1 MNAAIAVCAGMTLAS
16 VSLASAPALA
26 QSVTTEVDMSA
37 GVSTENVRAG
47 AVQGRLFGAS
57 ASDWRFFVEATFG
70 GADGQ
75 PSDAFTASYP
85 YDGRLRPMEIYGEKM
100 FRPGNGLLG
109 VRGGRFR
116 TPFGLSLRGDHGY
129 TGFTRPPLIR
139 YGDRFALSNTFM
151 EGGVSV
157 IAGSPRLY
165 AETSLGVP
173 QDEGELRRRQGLDV
187 TVRVQGYYKSVIA
200 GASRIVTGRDESLGS
215 FAAGRAV
222 FNGVDARWSSSG
234 VQLRGEW
241 IFGHPFDAVATRG
254 GYVDLIVHRIG
265 MGPVTVVAR
274 AERLDYDALVAAFS
288 LYLHRFTAGGRVR
301 LPWCLSGQVNVIHQ
315 PTGLAAG
322 RTNVLDAGLS
332 CTVRR

>member
-1 MNAAIAVCAGMTLAS
+1 M
-16 VSLASAPALA
+16 
-26 QSVTTEVDMSA
+26 EVDLSA

-75 PSDAFTASYP
+75 PSDAFSRAYP
-85 YDGRLRPMEIYGEKM
+85 YDGRLRPMEMYGEKM
-100 FRPGNGLLG
+100 FRPRNGLLG
-109 VRGGRFR
+109 IRAGRYR

-165 AETSLGVP
+165 AETSFGVP
-173 QDEGELRRRQGLDV
+173 ADEGTLQRRHGLGRRRPRAGLLQVPD
-187 TVRVQGYYKSVIA
+187 RRGQPPH
-200 GASRIVTGRDESLGS
+200 TGRDKSLGS
-215 FAAGRAV
+215 FAAGRAA
-222 FNGVDARWSSSG
+222 FNGVDARWSVGG

-241 IFGHPFDAVATRG
+241 IFGHPFDAVDTRG
-254 GYVDLIVHRIG
+254 GYIDLIVHRIG

-274 AERLDYDALVAAFS
+274 AERLDYDAL
-288 LYLHRFTAGGRVR
+288 TAGAIVCTSIGSPRAAASVCGR
-301 LPWCLSGQVNVIHQ
+301 
-315 PTGLAAG
+315 A
-322 RTNVLDAGLS
+322 
-332 CTVRR
+332 